1 MQKLTLSF
9 LNSKSPI
16 PIVCFPLTDGKSIYA
31 IIDTGSDST
40 VYDKNAKESYP
51 EMFIKTKHIGKHQV
65 VGVNE
70 TTEMDI
76 YMSGLRLNVQQEN
89 EEIIALKLVA
99 FEHCTFDSVSK
110 PLVEREGLPGNIPL
124 LIGSD
129 TLIRYNAKIDMRG
142 KSISFCVRKTA

>member
-9 LNSKSPI
+9 INSKSSI
-16 PIVCFPLTDGKSIYA
+16 PIVCLPLSDGKSIYA

-40 VYDKNAKESYP
+40 VYDKTAKESYP
-51 EMFIKTKHIGKHQV
+51 EMIIKTKHIGKHVV

-76 YMSGLRLNVQQEN
+76 YMSGLRLNVQQES
-89 EEIIALKLVA
+89 EKVIALNLVA
-99 FEHCTFDSVSK
+99 FEHNFFDTVIK
-110 PLVEREGLPGNIPL
+110 PLVEREGMTGNIPL

-129 TLIRYNAKIDMRG
+129 TLIRYNARIDMR
-142 KSISFCVRKTA
+142 KKNISFSIKEVA

>member
-1 MQKLTLSF
+1 
-9 LNSKSPI
+9 
-16 PIVCFPLTDGKSIYA
+16 
-31 IIDTGSDST
+31 
-40 VYDKNAKESYP
+40 
-51 EMFIKTKHIGKHQV
+51 MFIKTKHIGKHQV

-76 YMSGLRLNVQQEN
+76 YMSGLRLNVQQET

-110 PLVEREGLPGNIPL
+110 SLAERAGLACDIPL

-129 TLIRYNAKIDMRG
+129 TLIRYNAKIDMRN
-142 KSISFCVRKTA
+142 KTISFSVRKSA